1 MTPIDWA
8 KRPLQKYAD
17 FSGRAPRPEL
27 WWFVLL
33 LVVAGI
39 VGMVLDSLFGTGAM
53 VGPYGLFT
61 LLILVATFVPSL
73 AVQTRRLHDTDRS
86 GMWLAVFYVPYFIYM
101 YLAISA
107 TKAMEDMQV
116 TGELPTNTG
125 SLMLTGV
132 VGLAVLVLAVVLIIF
147 FVKRGTAGD
156 NRYGPDPYA
165 GGEASAATA

>member
-86 GMWLAVFYVPYFIYM
+86 GMWLAAFYVPYFIYI

-107 TKAMEDMQV
+107 TKTMEDMQV
-116 TGELPTNTG
+116 TGELPTDTG

-147 FVKRGTAGD
+147 FVRRGTAGD

-165 GGEASAATA
+165 GGEASTATA